1 MGRRRWG
8 ALAAGAALALGTL
21 TGSLAVTGPASAD
34 QRGSEPDHG
43 RIVSADPANS
53 TPNVL
58 DGEVK
63 SIIKIGAKIY
73 VGGSFTQVREAGSG
87 KPTLTRN
94 RLFAFDAATGAIDP
108 SFTPSLNK
116 GEASA
121 LLPAPDGQSIYVG
134 GNFSEI
140 NGVRHFVLARINA
153 QTGAPI
159 TSFNPQL
166 DARVRDLRLAGGR
179 LYVGGTFATAG
190 GAARPALATLDP
202 QTGAR
207 DDFANLNIAGTQTGD
222 GVTQIYKMDISPDGS
237 KLVGIGN
244 FSSVAGS
251 TRRQIVMVDL
261 TGTAASLANWDTTRY
276 GDQCS
281 QSFDTYMRDVEFSP
295 DGRYFVVTTTG
306 AYGGSSK
313 LCDTQARWESAAA
326 GGGQQPTW
334 VNYTGG
340 DTSYAVEI
348 TDTAVYVGGHFRWAN
363 NPFAGDRPGQGAV
376 GREGIAALDP
386 ESGLPFRWNPGRDK
400 GVGVFDMLATDEG
413 LWVGSDTDNIGGEF
427 HQKLAL
433 FPLAGGTTV
442 PAYNTGELPG
452 NVYSGGGIGAGA
464 ANYLKHRSFDGT
476 TTGAEVADGT
486 AGVDW
491 RTARGA
497 FMVNGE
503 LFYGASDGSF
513 NRRSFDGT
521 ALGTPTAIDTGDQLV
536 NMSTWHSQV
545 QNIAG
550 MFFSNGRIYYTRGQ
564 SALYFRTFNPESN
577 VVGAQESTAVGN
589 LPGMSWSSVGGMFVD
604 DGKLYYVNNSN
615 GRLYRVAFSAAGV
628 PSGSPT
634 EVSTADWR
642 GRTVFLYAG
651 TPNQTPNAAFTSNC
665 DALDCAFNASGSSDP
680 DGTIASYEWDFGDG
694 ETGTGATPEH
704 AYDEA
709 GTYTVKLTVTDN
721 RGGKGTKSQTVTV
734 APNQVNIAYRGG
746 AGGNANVTTAYADVP
761 PAVQPG
767 DGMIMVLTYNS
778 GSASMTT
785 PPAGWTQVDTQT
797 AGSATS
803 ILWKRVAQAG
813 DAGSRV
819 NIQLSDY
826 TKADIRL
833 LAYSGTDP
841 TDPVAAVAKG
851 TDPGS
856 VTEHTSPNAPVA
868 AAGMWAITYW
878 GDKSS
883 STTSWTAPSGVET
896 RGTGI
901 GSGSGRITS
910 LIVDSNGT
918 VPTGTYGNKT
928 ATTDAASR
936 AAMWTVL
943 LQG

>member
-1 MGRRRWG
+1 
-8 ALAAGAALALGTL
+8 
-21 TGSLAVTGPASAD
+21 
-34 QRGSEPDHG
+34 
-43 RIVSADPANS
+43 
-53 TPNVL
+53 
-58 DGEVK
+58 
-63 SIIKIGAKIY
+63 
-73 VGGSFTQVREAGSG
+73 
-87 KPTLTRN
+87 
-94 RLFAFDAATGAIDP
+94 
-108 SFTPSLNK
+108 
-116 GEASA
+116 
-121 LLPAPDGQSIYVG
+121 
-134 GNFSEI
+134 
-140 NGVRHFVLARINA
+140 
-153 QTGAPI
+153 
-159 TSFNPQL
+159 
-166 DARVRDLRLAGGR
+166 
-179 LYVGGTFATAG
+179 
-190 GAARPALATLDP
+190 
-202 QTGAR
+202 
-207 DDFANLNIAGTQTGD
+207 
-222 GVTQIYKMDISPDGS
+222 
-237 KLVGIGN
+237 
-244 FSSVAGS
+244 
-251 TRRQIVMVDL
+251 
-261 TGTAASLANWDTTRY
+261 
-276 GDQCS
+276 
-281 QSFDTYMRDVEFSP
+281 
-295 DGRYFVVTTTG
+295 
-306 AYGGSSK
+306 
-313 LCDTQARWESAAA
+313 
-326 GGGQQPTW
+326 
-334 VNYTGG
+334 
-340 DTSYAVEI
+340 
-348 TDTAVYVGGHFRWAN
+348 
-363 NPFAGDRPGQGAV
+363 
-376 GREGIAALDP
+376 
-386 ESGLPFRWNPGRDK
+386 
-400 GVGVFDMLATDEG
+400 MLATDEG

-433 FPLAGGTTV
+433 FPLAGGTSV

-615 GRLYRVAFSAAGV
+615 GRLYQVAFSAAGV

-761 PAVQPG
+761 RPSSPA
-767 DGMIMVLTYNS
+767 
-778 GSASMTT
+778 
-785 PPAGWTQVDTQT
+785 T
-797 AGSATS
+797 A
-803 ILWKRVAQAG
+803 
-813 DAGSRV
+813 
-819 NIQLSDY
+819 
-826 TKADIRL
+826 
-833 LAYSGTDP
+833 
-841 TDPVAAVAKG
+841 
-851 TDPGS
+851 
-856 VTEHTSPNAPVA
+856 
-868 AAGMWAITYW
+868 
-878 GDKSS
+878 
-883 STTSWTAPSGVET
+883 
-896 RGTGI
+896 
-901 GSGSGRITS
+901 
-910 LIVDSNGT
+910 
-918 VPTGTYGNKT
+918 
-928 ATTDAASR
+928 
-936 AAMWTVL
+936 
-943 LQG
+943 